1 MRVVFVCAGNTCR
14 SPMAE
19 ALLKRALK
27 ARGREDIQ
35 VESAGL
41 SATPGE
47 PANWNARLA
56 MKELG
61 ISLNLHRAR
70 SLYDRN
76 LEGALV
82 LAMTRAQADYVKLV
96 FPGARVDALRD
107 YAGLGGDVDDP
118 YGGPPEVYMRTAL
131 RIAEAVEAAA
141 DKIIQEAK
149 NP

>member
-1 MRVVFVCAGNTCR
+1 MRVVFVCSGNTCR

-27 ARGREDIQ
+27 ARGREDIR

-41 SATPGE
+41 SAAPGA
-47 PANWNARLA
+47 PASWNACLA

-61 ISLNLHRAR
+61 IELNLHRAR
-70 SLYDRN
+70 PMY
-76 LEGALV
+76 EAEPAGALI
-82 LAMTRAQADYVKLV
+82 LTMTRAQADYVRIM
-96 FPGARVDALRD
+96 FPGGRVETLRGC
-107 YAGLGGDVDDP
+107 AGLDGDIDDP

-141 DKIIQEAK
+141 DKIIREAT
-149 NP
+149 P

>member
-27 ARGREDIQ
+27 SRGREDIR

-41 SATPGE
+41 SATPGA
-47 PANWNARLA
+47 PASWNACLA

-61 ISLNLHRAR
+61 IELNLHRAR
-70 SLYDRN
+70 PLYDVD
-76 LEGALV
+76 LSGALV
-82 LAMTRAQADYVKLV
+82 LTMTKAQADYVKNV
-96 FPGARVDALRD
+96 FPGGRVEALRG
-107 YAGLGGDVDDP
+107 YAGLLGDIDDP
-118 YGGPPEVYMRTAL
+118 YGGPPEVYIKTAL

-141 DKIIQEAK
+141 DKIISEEK
-149 NP
+149 P

>member
-27 ARGREDIQ
+27 ARGREDIG

-41 SATPGE
+41 SATPGA
-47 PANWNARLA
+47 PASWNACLA

-61 ISLNLHRAR
+61 IALNLHRAR
-70 SLYDRN
+70 PMYEVDTA
-76 LEGALV
+76 GALI
-82 LAMTRAQADYVKLV
+82 LTMTEAQADYVKIV
-96 FPGARVDALRD
+96 FPGCRVETLRG
-107 YAGLGGDVDDP
+107 YAGRGGDIHDP
-118 YGGPPEVYMRTAL
+118 YGGPPEIYIQTAL

-141 DKIIQEAK
+141 DKIILEEK
-149 NP
+149 P